1 MYSQDPRH
9 PRPNYNAPLPPPPPP
24 PNPSSNLSNPPQLRR
39 GKSIL
44 ARGEPSDDPSSE
56 SGLSLFKR
64 GNTLRRKNAPPGGLG
79 RTRSQRRQ
87 AGEREGSAGG
97 GEEGEQKGFWSR
109 IAPGP
114 VDGWMIYC
122 WILTCLVPGFVLRG
136 VFGAFFVPSL
146 SLRQHV
152 PSPPLLLPLFARLTL
167 VSTPLFW
174 ALTKLDFRSGFWLE
188 SGKRTPESQR
198 AWREKMGL
206 LLIIVLLMA
215 CTSPPP
221 SHPVFQGRMRRGS

>member
-9 PRPNYNAPLPPPPPP
+9 PRPNYNAPLPPPPPPP

-87 AGEREGSAGG
+87 AGEREGSGGGG
-97 GEEGEQKGFWSR
+97 GEEEGKKGFWSR

-136 VFGAFFVPSL
+136 VFGAFFVPPLSL
-146 SLRQHV
+146 SGNT
-152 PSPPLLLPLFARLTL
+152 SPPYLFSCLPSLACHCL
-167 VSTPLFW
+167 STPLF
-174 ALTKLDFRSGFWLE
+174 
-188 SGKRTPESQR
+188 
-198 AWREKMGL
+198 
-206 LLIIVLLMA
+206 
-215 CTSPPP
+215 
-221 SHPVFQGRMRRGS
+221 